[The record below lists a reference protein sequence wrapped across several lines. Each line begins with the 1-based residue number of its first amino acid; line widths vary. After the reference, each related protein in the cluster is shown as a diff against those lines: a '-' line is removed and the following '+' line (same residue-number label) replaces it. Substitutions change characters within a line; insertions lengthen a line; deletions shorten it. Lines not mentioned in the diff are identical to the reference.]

1 VIREEYIRRYA
12 SSRSFER
19 GRDYLRGG
27 AVSLLAND
35 ASQIKGEVQGS
46 GREPYGV
53 DAVYDESGDLLAR
66 CDCPYDRGGWCKHI
80 VAVLLAA
87 CAASESRSV
96 NGRPLAEQIADLAD
110 FEREGL
116 LADACR
122 QVPEFVAFA
131 QRWLGA
137 APADSTRE
145 PARREM
151 LALAHTPDLSSGSAP
166 DSSLERLLDR
176 ALCSLDDG
184 RMSEAVADLAKATER
199 SAQEYETVDD
209 SDGDF
214 GEFIL
219 SLGRAWIDAA
229 IMFDGPDGKRRAL
242 ATRVGAWSDH
252 FDDYGVG
259 DPFAIAVVVL
269 EESVERASRFFAF
282 QAERPDELQ
291 RAQLRVMARRGQIEE
306 YLALTQK
313 IGASGPYLKVLLCTG
328 DIERAVSEARKCL
341 RSPSEA
347 LQFGRLLE
355 EARPEDALGIGE
367 LALSMRGERYGDL
380 AYWVRDLALERG
392 KRALAL
398 RAAKAAVLDYPTL
411 DGYRALKSISGA
423 QWKRMRAEVLASVK
437 ASKHAED
444 ALLILI
450 DEGLVA
456 EAIHTLEQPHVFVSY
471 ETLDA
476 VVQAAIPVD
485 TEWAIRTARD
495 QAEQIMNP
503 GKSEYY
509 HHAGRWLSRV
519 RAAYQASNRDEEWRN
534 YRTRL
539 LLQHKRRHKLVAVVK
554 SL

>member
-1 VIREEYIRRYA
+1 VLREAYIRRYA

-19 GRDYLRGG
+19 GRDYLRSG

-35 ASQIKGEVQGS
+35 ARQIKGEVQGS
-46 GREPYGV
+46 GSEPYGV

-87 CAASESRSV
+87 CAGGESRALKE
-96 NGRPLAEQIADLAD
+96 RPLAEQVADLAD
-110 FEREGL
+110 FEREAL

-151 LALAHTPDLSSGSAP
+151 LALAHTLDLSSGSAP

-176 ALCSLDDG
+176 ALCALDDG
-184 RMSEAVADLAKATER
+184 RISEAVADLAKATER
-199 SAQEYETVDD
+199 SAREYETIDD
-209 SDGDF
+209 DGDF

-219 SLGRAWIDAA
+219 SLGRAWIDAS

-242 ATRVGAWSDH
+242 ATRLGAWSDR

-259 DPFAIAVVVL
+259 DPFAVAVVVL
-269 EESVERASRFFAF
+269 EESVEAASRFFSF

-291 RAQLRVMARRGQIEE
+291 RAQLRVMARYGQVEE
-306 YLALTQK
+306 YLALARKT
-313 IGASGPYLKVLLCTG
+313 GASGPYLKMLLCTG

-367 LALSMRGERYGDL
+367 LALNMRGERYGDL
-380 AYWVRDLALERG
+380 AFWVRDLALERG
-392 KRALAL
+392 KRTLAL

-411 DGYRALKSISGA
+411 DGYRALKSIAGA

-437 ASKHAED
+437 ASEHAED

-456 EAIHTLEQPHVFVSY
+456 EAIGKLEQPHVFVSY

-476 VVQAAIPVD
+476 VVRAAIPVD
-485 TEWAIRTARD
+485 SEWAIRTARD

-503 GKSEYY
+503 GESKYY
-509 HHAGRWLSRV
+509 HHAGRWLTHV
-519 RAAYQASNRDEEWRN
+519 RAAYQASDRDEEWRR
-534 YRTRL
+534 YRRRL
-539 LLQHKRRHKLVAVVK
+539 LLQHKRRYKLVAVVK

>member
-1 VIREEYIRRYA
+1 VIREAYIRRYA
-12 SSRSFER
+12 SNRSFER
-19 GRDYLRGG
+19 GREYLQSG
-27 AVSLLAND
+27 AVTLLASD
-35 ASQIKGEVQGS
+35 ARQIKGEVQGS
-46 GREPYGV
+46 ACEPYGV
-53 DAVYDESGDLLAR
+53 EAIYDESGDLLAR
-66 CDCPYDRGGWCKHI
+66 CDCPYDHDGWCKHI

-87 CAASESRSV
+87 CAAGESRSV
-96 NGRPLAEQIADLAD
+96 NGRPLAEQIAELAD
-110 FEREGL
+110 FEREAL

-122 QVPEFVAFA
+122 QVPEFVAFT
-131 QRWLGA
+131 QRWLGP
-137 APADSTRE
+137 APVDSTRE

-151 LALAHTPDLSSGSAP
+151 LALARTPDLSSGSAL

-176 ALCSLDDG
+176 ALCSLDDD
-184 RMSEAVADLAKATER
+184 RASEAISDLAKATER
-199 SAQEYETVDD
+199 SAREYETIDD

-242 ATRVGAWSDH
+242 ATRVGKWSDH

-259 DPFAIAVVVL
+259 DPFAVAVVVL
-269 EESVERASRFFAF
+269 EESVERASRFFLF
-282 QAERPDELQ
+282 QDERPDVLQ

-306 YLALTQK
+306 YLVLARET
-313 IGASGPYLKVLLCTG
+313 GASGAYLGMLLCTG
-328 DIERAVSEARKCL
+328 DIERALSEARKCL
-341 RSPSEA
+341 KSPSEA

-355 EARPEDALGIGE
+355 EARPEDALEIGE
-367 LALSMRGERYGDL
+367 LALSMRGERYDDL
-380 AYWVRDLALERG
+380 AYWVRDLAMERG

-398 RAAKAAVLDYPTL
+398 RAARAAVLDYPTL
-411 DGYRALKSISGA
+411 DGYRALKSIAGA
-423 QWKRMRAEVLASVK
+423 RWKRMRAKILASVK
-437 ASKHAED
+437 AAENAED

-456 EAIHTLEQPHVFVSY
+456 EAIGKLEQPHVFVSH

-476 VVQAAIPVD
+476 VVRAAIPVES
-485 TEWAIRTARD
+485 EWAIRTARD

-503 GKSEYY
+503 GTSKYY
-509 HHAGRWLSRV
+509 HHAGRWLTHV
-519 RAAYQASNRDEEWRN
+519 RAAYQASNRDEEWRS

-539 LLQHKRRHKLVAVVK
+539 LLHHKRRHKLVAVVK